1 MRHLTGSDG
10 LVSGPAGVVAEAV
23 PATGGGGWF
32 AGKESEYDR
41 DFAVDTEQLLGAI
54 DCGSAWAWRATSRA
68 AREVAAAEARAE
80 GLFSD
85 GS

>member
-1 MRHLTGSDG
+1 MRHLTGAEG

-41 DFAVDTEQLLGAI
+41 EFAVDTEQLQEAI
-54 DCGSAWAWRATSRA
+54 DYGSASTWRATFRA
-68 AREVAAAEARAE
+68 VREVAAAEARAE
-80 GLFSD
+80 GLFSA